1 MSRQNRYDRRDGA
14 IISTDGK
21 PTVQSRA
28 VRWRAWSAAL
38 VLLILVAGLLG
49 SLREVRAQ
57 GAGQVQIVTG
67 TIHPGEFFWYL
78 MPDLQS
84 DQTLYVHMQGTSGNL
99 DPIIGLVDGD
109 SDTEALEESYTTAI
123 QGALIEGSDPLL
135 AAEAAADDL
144 FLVWDDD
151 GGEGLA
157 AAFSFTVP
165 ADGDYRLIVSNALS
179 ALGQA
184 TFGDYQL
191 LIGLDAPQVL
201 SGEAEPTGEAIA
213 TLDTQAS
220 SPSMAVEEFRGS
232 LTEGNTKETLELHE
246 VREGDTFSV
255 FVEATSGDLRPAL
268 VLMNYADKPVR
279 TANLNG
285 KETSASLEYTVED
298 RGRGYAIKIVGCCG
312 ERGSTGDYQ
321 LLVGVNAPDVLEGD
335 VAPNDQTVI
344 MEPIP
349 VKIGIK
355 MQQIVEVDEQNEFYT
370 AVASLQ
376 MEWDD
381 PALAFNP
388 DSCDCVLKNYTD
400 QNFDE
405 FLVDVQG
412 RWPEFTIYNQQGN
425 RWTQN
430 RVAVISQDG
439 HAIYFE
445 RFSTNLQVD
454 FDFRKYPFDEEELL
468 IQIDAIYPESAFYF
482 TDLEGYSEIS
492 AEHGEDEFAIDDFET
507 SITSEQASTQFT
519 TSRFT
524 FGFGGPRHLDYY
536 LFQIF
541 IPLLLILVVSWV
553 TFFLRDYRHR
563 IEVASANLFV
573 FIAFSFSLSDNYP
586 RLGYMTLLDAVMLMT
601 FVLSAMV
608 VIYNVWLR
616 WLEARDQAELADRID
631 SILDWLYP
639 LSIVGACVVLYLI
652 FF

>member
-1 MSRQNRYDRRDGA
+1 MSRQNRYDRTYGA
-14 IISTDGK
+14 MISTDGK
-21 PTVQSRA
+21 PTVRSRA
-28 VRWRAWSAAL
+28 VRWRVFSAAL
-38 VLLILVAGLLG
+38 VLLILSSGLLG
-49 SLREVRAQ
+49 DLRVIRAQ

-67 TIHPGEFFWYL
+67 AINPGEFFWYL
-78 MPDLQS
+78 LPDLQS

-99 DPIIGLVDGD
+99 DPIIGLVDGE

-123 QGALIEGSDPLL
+123 LGALVEGSDPLL
-135 AAEAAADDL
+135 AAESAADDL

-157 AAFSFTVP
+157 AAFSFPVP
-165 ADGDYRLIVSNALS
+165 ADGDYRLIVSNAIS
-179 ALGQA
+179 AVGQA

-201 SGEAEPTGEAIA
+201 SGEVEPTGDAIA
-213 TLDTQAS
+213 KLDTEAS
-220 SPSMAVEEFRGS
+220 SPSVEVEEFRGS

-246 VREGDTFSV
+246 VREGDTLFV

-268 VLMNYADKPVR
+268 ALLNYADKPVR

-285 KETSASLEYTVED
+285 KETSASLEYSVED
-298 RGRGYAIKIVGCCG
+298 RGRGYAIRIEGCCG
-312 ERGSTGDYQ
+312 ERGSTGDYS
-321 LLVGVNAPDVLEGD
+321 LLVGINAPDVVEGEIT
-335 VAPNDQTVI
+335 PNDQTVI
-344 MEPIP
+344 KEPIP
-349 VKIGIK
+349 VQIGVK

-388 DSCDCVLKNYTD
+388 DSCDCVLKNYTE
-400 QNFDE
+400 QNFNE

-430 RVAVISQDG
+430 QVAVISQDG

-454 FDFRKYPFDEEELL
+454 FDFRKYPFDEENLL
-468 IQIDAIYPESAFYF
+468 IQIDAIYPESVYYF
-482 TDLEGYSEIS
+482 SDLEDYSEIS
-492 AEHGEDEFAIDDFET
+492 AEHGEDEFVIDDFET
-507 SITSEQASTQFT
+507 SITSTQASTQST
-519 TSRFT
+519 TSRFS
-524 FGFGGPRHLDYY
+524 FSFGGPRHLDYY

-541 IPLLLILVVSWV
+541 IPLLLILAVSWV

-573 FIAFSFSLSDNYP
+573 FIAFSFSLADSYP
-586 RLGYMTLLDAVMLMT
+586 HLGYMTLLDAVMLTT
-601 FVLSAMV
+601 FVISAMV
-608 VIYNVWLR
+608 VIYNVWLQR
-616 WLEARDQAELADRID
+616 LEMRDHAELADRID
-631 SILDWLYP
+631 SILDWVYPAALIGTGVALY
-639 LSIVGACVVLYLI
+639 II